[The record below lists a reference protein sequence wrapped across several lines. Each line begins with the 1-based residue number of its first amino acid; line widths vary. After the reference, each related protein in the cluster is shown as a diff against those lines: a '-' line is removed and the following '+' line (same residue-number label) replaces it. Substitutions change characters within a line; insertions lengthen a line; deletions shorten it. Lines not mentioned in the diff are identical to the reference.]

1 MVKYHFIT
9 YATPDFMSFAE
20 ANVTTALS
28 VGGFDTAKIYTP
40 DDLDDLFKSKNE
52 FSWDKMKNK
61 IGELLDKYIPE
72 FPKEVKLSFPTI
84 KKIELPKKET
94 ING

>member
-52 FSWDKMKNK
+52 FLHSLSVLQDPNLLK
-61 IGELLDKYIPE
+61 II
-72 FPKEVKLSFPTI
+72 
-84 KKIELPKKET
+84 
-94 ING
+94 